1 MTLFSMVA
9 EVADKIKILE
19 EKETLAA
26 LAEHNLSVNP
36 EGCEKLAEEYRNEA
50 RQKNSEIGSP
60 VLETTSE
67 NAAKLIAVYQFTY
80 LKTIPGLAE
89 RIMNVIDQRGAD
101 PATRVALLGALIYFV
116 KPKDVMPDDMPG
128 GVGFLDDGVV
138 IYSMADE
145 FFSILKPQKIT
156 VGDISAARYAFSF
169 GIAPD
174 LKSAVEGQIEQMW
187 KSFHLLK
194 TTPNPMV
201 EMILQQLI
209 TNPYALQS
217 ILSQDVYQNA
227 SIPTMPQG
235 TSFPQFP
242 SGGMYSAYPAG
253 TTFSATPGGGSIMT
267 EGNNMSVS
275 FGGGGGGAAMVGGDI
290 VCWD

>member
-9 EVADKIKILE
+9 EVADQIKNLE
-19 EKETLAA
+19 EKETITT

-50 RQKNSEIGSP
+50 RKKSSETDSTAAEATP
-60 VLETTSE
+60 E
-67 NAAKLIAVYQFTY
+67 NAAKLIAVFQLTY

-89 RIMNVIDQRGAD
+89 RIMNVINQRRAD

-145 FFSILKPQKIT
+145 FFSILKPEKIT
-156 VGDISAARYAFSF
+156 TGDINVARYAFSF
-169 GIAPD
+169 GIPPD
-174 LKSAVEGQIEQMW
+174 LKSVVEDQIEQMW

-194 TTPNPMV
+194 TTPGPMV
-201 EMILQQLI
+201 DMILQQLI
-209 TNPYALQS
+209 TNPYALQA

-227 SIPTMPQG
+227 NIPAMPTGTFPYG
-235 TSFPQFP
+235 TSSKFFG
-242 SGGMYSAYPAG
+242 SGRIMTGHGG
-253 TTFSATPGGGSIMT
+253 TTVPFL
-267 EGNNMSVS
+267 
-275 FGGGGGGAAMVGGDI
+275 GGGGVTMTNGGAIA
-290 VCWD
+290 CW